1 MPVEIR
7 LLGRTGVRVSN
18 LCLGAM
24 TFGRRTEPND
34 AYAMVDRAI
43 ERGVNFIDT
52 ANAYGRGLSEKVV
65 GEALARNGKRDR
77 IVLATKFHGSMDDDD
92 PNKQGVSRRHILE
105 ACEASLSRLQT
116 DYIDLYQVHRPR
128 PETAIDE
135 TLRALDDLI
144 RAGKV
149 RYIGTSTF
157 ASWQFV
163 ESLWVSEKYALNRF
177 ICEQMPYNL
186 LDRRVERGL
195 IPMAQTYG
203 VATIPW
209 GPLAGGMLTG
219 KYTRGEEPPPGTRF
233 AEERS
238 QVSLRFHQGIFD
250 VVEGLQL
257 IANDRGVALSQFAL
271 AWVMAQP
278 GITSPIIG
286 PRTMEQ
292 LDDNLDAADYALTEE
307 DCRAVDA
314 VIPPGRMVSPYY
326 EANFGPHPYRL

>member
-24 TFGRRTEPND
+24 TFGRRTEPKD
-34 AYAMVDRAI
+34 AYSMVDRAI

-52 ANAYGRGLSEKVV
+52 ANAYGRGLSETVV

-92 PNKQGVSRRHILE
+92 PNMQGVSRRHILQ

-116 DYIDLYQVHRPR
+116 DYIDLYQIHRPR

-157 ASWQFV
+157 AAWQFV
-163 ESLWVSEKYALNRF
+163 ESLWVSEKYGLNRF

-186 LDRRVERGL
+186 LDRRVEREL
-195 IPMAQTYG
+195 ITMAQTYG

-219 KYTRGEEPPPGTRF
+219 KYKRGEEPPPGTRF
-233 AEERS
+233 GEERS
-238 QVSLRFHQGIFD
+238 QMSRRFHQGIFD
-250 VVEGLQL
+250 VVEALESL
-257 IANDRGVALSQFAL
+257 ANARGVALSQFAL
-271 AWVMAQP
+271 AWLMARP
-278 GITSPIIG
+278 GVTSPIIG

-292 LDDNLDAADYALTEE
+292 LDDNLDAADFALTEE

-314 VIPPGRMVSPYY
+314 IIPPGRMVSPYY

>member
-24 TFGRRTEPND
+24 TFGRTTEPKD

-52 ANAYGRGLSEKVV
+52 ANAYGRGLSETVV

-92 PNKQGVSRRHILE
+92 PNMQGVSRRHILQ

-116 DYIDLYQVHRPR
+116 DYIDLYQIHRPR

-157 ASWQFV
+157 AAWQFV
-163 ESLWVSEKYALNRF
+163 ESLWVSEKHGLNRF

-186 LDRRVERGL
+186 LDRRVEREL

-219 KYTRGEEPPPGTRF
+219 KYKRGEEPPPGTRF
-233 AEERS
+233 GEERS
-238 QVSLRFHQGIFD
+238 QRSGRFHQGIFD
-250 VVEGLQL
+250 VVEALESL
-257 IANDRGVALSQFAL
+257 ANARGVALSQFAL
-271 AWVMAQP
+271 AWLMARP
-278 GITSPIIG
+278 GVTSPIIG

-292 LDDNLDAADYALTEE
+292 LDDNLDAADVALTEE
-307 DCRAVDA
+307 DRRAVDA
-314 VIPPGRMVSPYY
+314 IIPPGRMVSPYY

>member
-1 MPVEIR
+1 MPVEMR

-24 TFGRRTEPND
+24 TYGRRTEPKD

-43 ERGVNFIDT
+43 DRGVNFIDT
-52 ANAYGRGLSEKVV
+52 ANAYGRGLSETVV
-65 GEALARNGKRDR
+65 GEALVRNGKRDR
-77 IVLATKFHGSMDDDD
+77 MVLATKFHGAMSDDD
-92 PNKQGVSRRHILE
+92 PNAQGLSRRHILE
-105 ACEASLSRLQT
+105 ACEASLKRLQT

-128 PETAIDE
+128 SETPIDE

-144 RAGKV
+144 HAGKV

-157 ASWQFV
+157 AAWQFV
-163 ESLWVSEKYALNRF
+163 ESLWVSEKYRLNRF

-219 KYTRGEEPPPGTRF
+219 KYTRGEDPPPGTRF
-233 AEERS
+233 AEERN
-238 QVSLRFHQGIFD
+238 QVSARFHQGNFD
-250 VVEGLQL
+250 VIDGLQA
-257 IANDRGVALSQFAL
+257 IADDRGVALSQFAL

-278 GITSPIIG
+278 GVTSPIIG

-326 EANFGPHPYRL
+326 EANFGPHPYRV